1 MKTQFFHPGSC
12 IVDHASRKLEEEY
25 TMPRAKGGP
34 KTRARRKRVLNLAEG
49 YWGAK
54 SKLYRSATEAVDHAL
69 QYAYRDRKVRKRDF
83 RRLWIARINA
93 AARLNGVTYSR
104 FMAGLTRTGVA
115 IDRKILADL
124 AVTDP
129 AGFTKLVETAKTA
142 S

>member
-1 MKTQFFHPGSC
+1 
-12 IVDHASRKLEEEY
+12 
-25 TMPRAKGGP
+25 MPRAKGGP

-54 SKLYRSATEAVDHAL
+54 SKLFRSATEAVDRAL
-69 QYAYRDRKVRKRDF
+69 KYAYRDRKARKRDF

-104 FMAGLTRTGVA
+104 FMAGLAKTGVT

-124 AVTDP
+124 AVSDP
-129 AGFTKLVETAKTA
+129 AGFTKLVESVKAA

>member
-1 MKTQFFHPGSC
+1 
-12 IVDHASRKLEEEY
+12 
-25 TMPRAKGGP
+25 MPRAKGGP

-54 SKLYRSATEAVDHAL
+54 SRLFRSATEAVDRAL
-69 QYAYRDRKVRKRDF
+69 KYAYRDRKARKRDF

-104 FMAGLTRTGVA
+104 LMAGLAKTGVA

-129 AGFTKLVETAKTA
+129 AGFTKLVETAKSA

>member
-1 MKTQFFHPGSC
+1 
-12 IVDHASRKLEEEY
+12 
-25 TMPRAKGGP
+25 MPRAKGGP
-34 KTRARRKRVLNLAEG
+34 KTRARRNRVLNLAEG

-54 SKLYRSATEAVDHAL
+54 SKLFRSATEAVDRAL
-69 QYAYRDRKVRKRDF
+69 KYAYRDRKARKRDF

-104 FMAGLTRTGVA
+104 FMAGLTKSGVG

-124 AVTDP
+124 AITDP
-129 AGFTKLVETAKTA
+129 ASFTKLVETAKAA